1 MYRMEVK
8 GALPLEKKGPFIR
21 KVSESLEA
29 ASGGRLQNTV
39 TDYEVEL
46 RLLQKKDGSFVPM
59 IKLFTL
65 PDRRFSYRREV
76 VATSIS
82 PVNAALTVR
91 LAGKYLKE
99 GAQILDPFCGVG
111 TMLIE
116 RNRVI
121 AADPMY
127 GVDIFGEAIEKARIN
142 TKRAGNLIHYI
153 NRDFFDFT
161 HGYLFDEIITDM
173 PRSAGTGTRQELE
186 ELYWKF
192 FVKAAEHLKEDG
204 ILILYTM
211 NPELVEKN
219 LSSSSG
225 YERLEEFLINE
236 KNQTRVYV
244 LGRGK

>member
-1 MYRMEVK
+1 M
-8 GALPLEKKGPFIR
+8 
-21 KVSESLEA
+21 
-29 ASGGRLQNTV
+29 
-39 TDYEVEL
+39 
-46 RLLQKKDGSFVPM
+46 
-59 IKLFTL
+59 
-65 PDRRFSYRREV
+65 
-76 VATSIS
+76 
-82 PVNAALTVR
+82 
-91 LAGKYLKE
+91 
-99 GAQILDPFCGVG
+99 
-111 TMLIE
+111 
-116 RNRVI
+116 
-121 AADPMY
+121 
-127 GVDIFGEAIEKARIN
+127 DIFGEAIEKARIN

-225 YERLEEFLINE
+225 YEKLEEFLINE